1 MASKKI
7 RIDQLMVQRGLVD
20 SRESAQRL
28 ILAHKV
34 MIGEAYAQKPGQ
46 QVAPDA
52 DVRLLEELKYVSR
65 GGYKLERALE
75 AFGVDPAGKVVLDV
89 GASTGGFTDCLLQRG
104 ARKVYAL
111 DVGYG
116 QIAWKLREDP
126 RVTVIERTNARS
138 IVRDQFVE
146 PVDFAVMD
154 VSFISAKKIL
164 DPLAAVTD
172 EVVFLLK
179 PQFEA
184 GKGDVPRG
192 GVIRD
197 PKLHARV
204 LEDFFDDLPQW
215 NVLGLVDSPIEG
227 GSGNREF
234 LVHLCLKQ
242 PGWPADRI
250 HARIQELTG

>member
-1 MASKKI
+1 M
-7 RIDQLMVQRGLVD
+7 MVQRSLVD

-46 QVAPDA
+46 QVAVDA

-75 AFGVDPAGKVVLDV
+75 AFGVDPASKVVLDV

-104 ARKVYAL
+104 ARRVYAL

-138 IVRDQFVE
+138 IVRDQFAE

-184 GKGDVPRG
+184 GKEDVPRG

-197 PKLHARV
+197 PALHARV
-204 LEDFFDDLPQW
+204 LEQFFDDLPQW
-215 NVLGLVDSPIEG
+215 NVLGLEESPIEG

-234 LVHLCLKQ
+234 LVHLSLTQ

>member
-1 MASKKI
+1 MSTKI
-7 RIDQLMVQRGLVD
+7 RIDQLLVQHGLVD
-20 SRESAQRL
+20 SRETAKRL

-34 MIGEAYAQKPGQ
+34 MVGEAYAEKPGQ
-46 QVAPDA
+46 QVAVDTA
-52 DVRLLEELKYVSR
+52 VRLLEELKYVSR
-65 GGYKLERALE
+65 GGYKLERALD
-75 AFGVDPAGKVVLDV
+75 AFQVDPAGKVVLDV

-126 RVTVIERTNARS
+126 RVAVIERTNARA
-138 IVRDQFVE
+138 INRRLFAD
-146 PVDFAVMD
+146 PIDFAVMD

-164 DPLAAVTD
+164 EPLADVTD
-172 EVVFLLK
+172 EVIFLLK

-184 GKGDVPRG
+184 GRDDVPRG

-197 PKLHARV
+197 PKVHETVLH
-204 LEDFFDDLPQW
+204 EFFAGLPQW
-215 NVLGLVDSPIEG
+215 GVLGLVDSPIEG

-234 LVHLCLKQ
+234 LAHLRLNES
-242 PGWPADRI
+242 GWAPEQME
-250 HARIQELTG
+250 ARIRELTG

>member
-1 MASKKI
+1 MSKKI
-7 RIDQLMVQRGLVD
+7 RIDQLLVRRGLVE
-20 SRESAQRL
+20 SREAGQRL

-34 MIGEAYAQKPGQ
+34 MIGERYAEKPGQ

-65 GGYKLERALE
+65 GGYKLERALDE
-75 AFGVDPAGKVVLDV
+75 FGVDVAGKVVLDV
-89 GASTGGFTDCLLQRG
+89 GVSTGGFSDCLLQRG
-104 ARKVYAL
+104 ARSVYAV

-126 RVTVIERTNARS
+126 RVVLLERTNARS
-138 IVRDQFVE
+138 LVPEQFPE
-146 PVDFAVMD
+146 PIDLAVMD

-164 DPLAAVTD
+164 EPLARITA
-172 EVVFLLK
+172 EVLFLLK

-184 GKGDVPRG
+184 GREEVPRG

-197 PKLHARV
+197 PAAHARV
-204 LEDFFDDLPQW
+204 LNRFFSDLPQW
-215 NVLGLVDSPIEG
+215 NVLGLTDSPIEG

-234 LVHLCLKQ
+234 LVRLSLREA
-242 PGWPADRI
+242 GWPLEK
-250 HARIQELTG
+250 IQTR